1 VSAPS
6 GPQTPGAAGQ
16 QTAGPAG
23 PPATRR
29 GGAKTTYKV
38 ERPSRPGAA
47 AVAAKIVVTLVF
59 AATAALAVYRAARP
73 AATPHDHVPLTLV
86 RDGYALVAVLALVL
100 TAAAVAWVVRGAQF
114 ADNLAFALLWPIA
127 TVLMVIAAG
136 ASLVPQHYLRP
147 GPVLAPAGLAAIGM
161 MIAVA
166 SVYNR
171 ASGH

>member
-1 VSAPS
+1 MSVP
-6 GPQTPGAAGQ
+6 PGRQ
-16 QTAGPAG
+16 QTTGADGP

-29 GGAKTTYKV
+29 GAAKTTYRV
-38 ERPSRPGAA
+38 ERPSRPAA
-47 AVAAKIVVTLVF
+47 GAVAAKILVAAVF
-59 AATAALAVYRAARP
+59 AATAVLSVYRAARP

-86 RDGYALVAVLALVL
+86 RDGYALTAVLALVL
-100 TAAAVAWVVRGAQF
+100 TAAGVAWVLRGARF

-127 TVLMVIAAG
+127 TVLMVIAAA

-166 SVYNR
+166 AVYNR
-171 ASGH
+171 GSGR